1 MQGVNLMTTV
11 ESKLGEK
18 ENDNTERG
26 DGECR
31 GGRIM
36 DQRSWWAEGSLLVK
50 H

>member
-1 MQGVNLMTTV
+1 MQGVNLMTAV

-18 ENDNTERG
+18 ENGNTERG
-26 DGECR
+26 EGDCR

-36 DQRSWWAEGSLLVK
+36 DRRSWWAEGSLLVK